1 MTIIQEEYEYNIFI
15 KHNKNRND
23 KSKNHCAFDNSND
36 DCDVFEKINKAD
48 YYFINIF
55 YTNFFLVLIL
65 SYGIVIF
72 FI

>member
-1 MTIIQEEYEYNIFI
+1 MFTDKQEYHDLEN
-15 KHNKNRND
+15 ND
-23 KSKNHCAFDNSND
+23 NVSDNSND
-36 DCDVFEKINKAD
+36 YCDVFEKINKAD

>member
-1 MTIIQEEYEYNIFI
+1 MFTDKKEYHYLEN
-15 KHNKNRND
+15 ND
-23 KSKNHCAFDNSND
+23 NVSDNVSDNSND

>member
-1 MTIIQEEYEYNIFI
+1 MFTDKQEYHDLEN
-15 KHNKNRND
+15 ND
-23 KSKNHCAFDNSND
+23 NVSDSVSDNSND